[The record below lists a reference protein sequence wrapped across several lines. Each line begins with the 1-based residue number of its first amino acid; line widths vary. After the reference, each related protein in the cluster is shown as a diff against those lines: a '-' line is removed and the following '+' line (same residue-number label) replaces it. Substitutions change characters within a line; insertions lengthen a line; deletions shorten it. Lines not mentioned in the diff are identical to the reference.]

1 MLSLPLP
8 RPARSMSVTRRTLP
22 EDLPFPSI
30 PNVLVTAAFNGLLN
44 VSLDV
49 LCDARYILNHD
60 EYVQAFC
67 PAQRRLLRGCNM
79 HAYLRGPVASGAGTS
94 SSNAYTMLPRMSSVS
109 PCVTTTRSSTTT
121 PTSSCCCV
129 TSCTR
134 YECPTA
140 CLCVWTPTHQWP
152 QRVHYACQVLFVDVG
167 RDAQVS
173 DAALP
178 SYNTEL
184 LIAAVHQP
192 MDVSQPSKPYPSALN
207 AGSTAAQGPP
217 LANEVIEVCCVCMGS

>member
-1 MLSLPLP
+1 MPVWLQNCPTSQAWFDHGPHTTTPGCWYRQVLSLPLP

-79 HAYLRGPVASGAGTS
+79 HAYLRGTGCRHELQQCLHDVAQDVKRFSMCDYYEVLHNNTDIQLLLRNFLYTVRMPHCLPVCVDADTPVASTS
-94 SSNAYTMLPRMSSVS
+94 TLCLPGSV
-109 PCVTTTRSSTTT
+109 R
-121 PTSSCCCV
+121 
-129 TSCTR
+129 
-134 YECPTA
+134 
-140 CLCVWTPTHQWP
+140 
-152 QRVHYACQVLFVDVG
+152 
-167 RDAQVS
+167 
-173 DAALP
+173 
-178 SYNTEL
+178 
-184 LIAAVHQP
+184 
-192 MDVSQPSKPYPSALN
+192 
-207 AGSTAAQGPP
+207 
-217 LANEVIEVCCVCMGS
+217 